1 MSANNTRSSV
11 PTKGYRIFLYGFSV
25 DYRIWQNKYMR
36 WMKTVTDGK
45 QRIDKWVIT
54 KTYRD
59 NDSSDYHMIGADM
72 NRHKDGPIFTTV
84 GSRTRVTLLRIAG
97 K

>member
-11 PTKGYRIFLYGFSV
+11 PTKGYRIFLYGFLV
-25 DYRIWQNKYMR
+25 DYMIWQNKYMR
-36 WMKTVTDGK
+36 WMKIVTDGK

-59 NDSSDYHMIGADM
+59 NDSSDYHMIGADI
-72 NRHKDGPIFTTV
+72 NQNKDGPIFTTV
-84 GSRTRVTLLRIAG
+84 GL
-97 K
+97 